1 MNKLLIFAFL
11 FLFNFSFSAQEKKLK
26 AYLDLKE
33 FYNPSAGAYVE
44 IQLQFSG
51 ISTHLKNVG
60 DTALQ
65 STLVI
70 YMDIYGDDTLVTSSS
85 YLLNSPQFLLRDSIV
100 EDFYEI
106 KRFALAPGDYT
117 LKLEISDIGDP
128 NKNKINGSEAFTI
141 KNIYEKPSL
150 SDITVAEYA
159 VPSKNGGIFQKSGYQ
174 IIPMLSNFFPTELTK
189 MPIYFES
196 YNTTQLKDAKVTLRK
211 EFINASNNKI
221 IEEFSSTQ
229 SYDTSTVIP
238 HLSLI
243 DIEMLETGS
252 YILKLSM
259 LDNEGAELCSTKM
272 PFERS
277 NEITS
282 SLVTKE
288 IVLDPAFQNSIPKD
302 SIAYYLES
310 LIPIARPAEVKN
322 IITTLKTK
330 EPEKFRK
337 HIQAF
342 WIKSSGSIDLYESWI
357 RYKKQVDFVEKV
369 YGNNFQEGFETDRGR
384 VYLKYGSPSS
394 LVNKETSPSEYPYE
408 IWTYNKIGVFSNR
421 RFVFYNPDLVN
432 RAYRLL
438 HSDMVGEL
446 KNPSW
451 PQRLSKRNTVNGNVD
466 NPNANNVDH
475 WGGNSNDYYRQY

>member
-1 MNKLLIFAFL
+1 MNKLLIFSFL
-11 FLFNFSFSAQEKKLK
+11 LLLTTTFSAQEKKLK

-33 FYNPSAGAYVE
+33 FYNPSVGAYVE

-51 ISTHLKNVG
+51 ISTHLKNIG
-60 DTALQ
+60 DSALQ

-70 YMDIYGDDTLVTSSS
+70 YMDIFQKDSLITSSS

-106 KRFALAPGDYT
+106 KRFALAPGDYS
-117 LKLEISDIGDP
+117 LKLEISDFGDP
-128 NKNKINGSEAFTI
+128 KRNKINGTESFTI
-141 KNIYEKPSL
+141 KNVYDKPSL

-159 VPSKNGGIFQKSGYQ
+159 VPSAGGGIFQKSGYQ
-174 IIPMLSNFFPTELTK
+174 IIPMLSNFFPKELTK

-196 YNTTQLKDAKVTLRK
+196 YNTNQLQSAKVTFKK
-211 EFINASNNKI
+211 EFINASNNKVI
-221 IEEFSSTQ
+221 DGYTSTQ
-229 SYDTSTVIP
+229 SFDTSVVIP

-259 LDNEGAELCSTKM
+259 LDNEENELCSTNI

-277 NEITS
+277 NEVS
-282 SLVTKE
+282 SGLVTTE
-288 IVLDPAFQNSIPKD
+288 IILDPAFQNSIPKD
-302 SIAYYLES
+302 SVAFYLES
-310 LIPIARPAEVKN
+310 LIPISRPAEVKN
-322 IITTLKTK
+322 IIATLKTK
-330 EPEKFRK
+330 DSDKCRK

-342 WIKSSGSIDLYESWI
+342 WIKSSESNGLYESWI

-369 YGNNFQEGFETDRGR
+369 YGNNFQDGYETDRGR
-384 VYLKYGSPSS
+384 VYLKYGSPSAMI
-394 LVNKETSPSEYPYE
+394 NKETSPSEYPYE

-451 PQRLSKRNTVNGNVD
+451 PQILSKRNTVNGNVD

-475 WGGNSNDYYRQY
+475 WGGNSNDYFRQY